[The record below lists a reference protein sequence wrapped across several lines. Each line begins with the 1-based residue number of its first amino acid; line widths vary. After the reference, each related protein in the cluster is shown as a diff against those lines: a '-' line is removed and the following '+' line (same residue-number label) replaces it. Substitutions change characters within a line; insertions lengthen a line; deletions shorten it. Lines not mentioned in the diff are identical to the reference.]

1 MATPCVL
8 FTSCSSF
15 SANNLVKDILNQETV
30 PEEKSIVE
38 NIRGYEW
45 NVDTKYYTAIVDLC
59 VTEERTI
66 GDQQFADNLQAFV
79 VYFDAENDDSFKKV
93 KLWMP
98 YLDQIDPEI
107 KILVCDRC
115 LESSV
120 INRLAAQTWCIDNG
134 FELVELNPDSNSD
147 SELEDDFVE
156 TTGLARIV
164 QALHAHTWPN
174 LVMKDTRHTVSPYIR
189 QLMKEEH
196 EKNQTQRDND
206 TNEEISDRLA
216 PSHDEKSHD
225 SDKQCKHSIGQNGV
239 DDSLGANIDKV
250 VQDIISETSEISVNE
265 PSGEDAGESDEADK
279 KTDVA
284 SGGDDKEK
292 DKAKKKQPSK
302 EERLESLLPSED
314 QGLFEALASEDPEE
328 ESFEKL
334 FEQFAQMK
342 EKASVLPLDERKKY
356 AEHVAIAFWRAMG
369 GDEDE
374 VGDLDSD

>member
-1 MATPCVL
+1 NETIIEAAIAGLSATI
-8 FTSCSSF
+8 
-15 SANNLVKDILNQETV
+15 NILRNGFDFFVDFHRKQEHETV

-147 SELEDDFVE
+147 SELE
-156 TTGLARIV
+156 
-164 QALHAHTWPN
+164 
-174 LVMKDTRHTVSPYIR
+174 DTRHTVSPYIR